1 MEDLTI
7 NEVMDQPADVVV
19 QTFKAREAII
29 DYKKYMS
36 QYDPRGHDIH
46 DENIRPKKVIK
57 KNDTTA
63 LQDVTRLSMPFQKII
78 VDRAAA
84 FLIGNGVNI
93 ISDPASGA
101 EQDTV
106 NTIKKIWHDNKCDYK
121 SRQIARTWMSET
133 EVAEFWYI
141 HEDKNKELK
150 PRMQVWARSMGDSL
164 YPYFDEYGDL
174 IAFGRG
180 YKIGNV
186 EFLDVWTAEH
196 VYNYQY
202 VEKTW
207 LLQEKKVN
215 QTGKIPVIYY
225 TREAPEWSDVQPLID
240 RYEKM
245 ISNYSDAND
254 YFASP
259 MVVVKGKVHG
269 FAEKGEQ
276 GKMITVEENADVRY
290 LTWDQAPEA
299 IKLEEELLRNGIMSL
314 SQTPDISFREMKGL
328 GSAISGT
335 ALEMMFMDAKLKT
348 LKHQEEF
355 GEGIQRRLNLI
366 KAIIRVMDS
375 GTADVHVEPE
385 FVFFMPR
392 NEEEL
397 VRMLVT
403 GTGNRAIISQKT
415 AVENSPFTINA
426 ERELEEVKA
435 DEAGF
440 FGNIVP

>member
-1 MEDLTI
+1 MEELTI
-7 NEVMDQPADVVV
+7 QDIMAQPADLVV
-19 QTFKAREAII
+19 QAFKERQAVV
-29 DYKKYMS
+29 DYKTYAK
-36 QYDPRGHDIH
+36 QYDPDQHDVH
-46 DENIRPKKVIK
+46 DETIRPKKIIK
-57 KNDTTA
+57 KDGATVA
-63 LQDVTRLSMPFQKII
+63 QDVTRLSMPFQKII

-84 FLIGNGVNI
+84 FLIGNGINI
-93 ISDPASGA
+93 ITDPASDA
-101 EQDTV
+101 EQEAV
-106 NTIKKIWHDNKCDYK
+106 NQLKKIWHDNKCDYR
-121 SRQIARTWMSET
+121 SRQIARVWMSET
-133 EVAEFWYI
+133 EAAEYWYI
-141 HEDKNKELK
+141 HEKNGELK
-150 PRMQVWARSMGDSL
+150 PRIQVWARSMGDDL

-174 IAFGRG
+174 AAFGRG
-180 YKIGNV
+180 YKIGGI
-186 EFLDVWTAEH
+186 EHLDVWTSEWIYSYRNIDR
-196 VYNYQY
+196 VWITQDPVRN
-202 VEKTW
+202 V
-207 LLQEKKVN
+207 V
-215 QTGKIPVIYY
+215 GKIPVIYY
-225 TREAPEWSDVQPLID
+225 SRERPEWSDVQPMID

-259 MVVVKGKVHG
+259 MIVVKGQVHG

-276 GKMITVEENADVRY
+276 GKIITTQENADVRY

-299 IKLEEELLRNGIMSL
+299 IRLEEELLRNGIMSL

-335 ALEMMFMDAKLKT
+335 ALEMMFMDAMLKS

-355 GEGIQRRLNLI
+355 GEGVQRRMNLI
-366 KAIIRVMDS
+366 KAIMQTIDP
-375 GTADVHVEPE
+375 TAPDIHVEPE
-385 FVFFMPR
+385 FVFYMPR

-403 GTGNRAIISQKT
+403 ATGNRAILSQKT